1 LSVIEYSVQEI
12 MQPSTFIIH
21 SFWVW
26 ENRNGTW
33 RVPVTYRAKESSD
46 LCSKHV

>member
-1 LSVIEYSVQEI
+1 LSVAEYSVQEI

-21 SFWVW
+21 SFWV
-26 ENRNGTW
+26 NRNDTW
-33 RVPVTYRAKESSD
+33 RVPVTYRTKDDSD